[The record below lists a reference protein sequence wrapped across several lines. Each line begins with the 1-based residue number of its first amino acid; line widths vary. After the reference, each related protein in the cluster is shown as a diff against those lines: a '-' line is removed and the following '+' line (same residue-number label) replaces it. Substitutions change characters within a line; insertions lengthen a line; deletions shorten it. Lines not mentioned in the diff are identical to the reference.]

1 MRFAFA
7 AAACALGALALTACE
22 RRDTEPTPAGSQ
34 VAGAM
39 PDTNAPRAP
48 DTAMTA
54 PDAGATGAVEPTPA
68 QGGAGNVAGETVPN
82 PEASPQSGGR

>member
-1 MRFAFA
+1 MRFAF